1 MRMLIDDEVVYDGA
15 PIPVPRGRRDVAAR
29 RGRAHRRSGHLGPG
43 RGRWRLRDVAAGE
56 ASVRLLTPRAQ
67 PRRDDALLRA
77 RPTRV
82 HGASCRSCPCPT
94 FGTSPTK
101 SPDCAGGARAVRSA
115 ISTRTAR
122 RWATR
127 RCSTVCAPSRSPPAW
142 TDVWICSSANGHLQA
157 TGRDARGRKQYR
169 YHPRWRAFRDR
180 VKFSKARAVRQLAP
194 FRAPPGRAR
203 PAGAGP
209 LAREGS
215 GDGRVAA
222 RAHPD
227 PCRQRGV
234 RPGEQLVR
242 AHHAP
247 QPARA
252 AVTRRRAPG
261 VPRQEREG
269 ARRRSRRPPDRR
281 ASSAS
286 ATSYRARCSSST
298 STATASAGRCSR
310 TTSTTTC
317 ATRPGWMPPRRTS
330 ARGAGRASRRRC
342 WRRCLPRRA
351 SARHGRAW
359 SRRRRRSARP
369 SATRPPSAARRTS
382 TRW

>member
-101 SPDCAGGARAVRSA
+101 SPDCAGGAAGRSFRYLDAHGAPVGDQAVLDRVRALA
-115 ISTRTAR
+115 I
-122 RWATR
+122 
-127 RCSTVCAPSRSPPAW
+127 PPAW

-169 YHPRWRAFRDR
+169 YHPRWRAIPRPCE
-180 VKFSKARAVRQLAP
+180 VQQARAVRQLAP

-209 LAREGS
+209 LA
-215 GDGRVAA
+215 
-222 RAHPD
+222 
-227 PCRQRGV
+227 
-234 RPGEQLVR
+234 
-242 AHHAP
+242 
-247 QPARA
+247 
-252 AVTRRRAPG
+252 
-261 VPRQEREG
+261 
-269 ARRRSRRPPDRR
+269 
-281 ASSAS
+281 
-286 ATSYRARCSSST
+286 
-298 STATASAGRCSR
+298 
-310 TTSTTTC
+310 
-317 ATRPGWMPPRRTS
+317 
-330 ARGAGRASRRRC
+330 
-342 WRRCLPRRA
+342 
-351 SARHGRAW
+351 
-359 SRRRRRSARP
+359 
-369 SATRPPSAARRTS
+369 
-382 TRW
+382 